1 MSVGPENIS
10 NATPMIE
17 TIGLKKSFGGV
28 RAVKGVSVRI
38 EPGICFG
45 IIGPNGSGKSTF
57 LDCISGIQK
66 GYEGTAL
73 LSGVDISGLSI
84 HKIARL
90 GLVRTFQ
97 VSRLFEEMSVL
108 SNVMV
113 AVPDQPGESLWKATI
128 GSWKRSQIDYVRNAR
143 SFLTRY
149 GLAEHEGAYASE
161 LSGGQRRLLELARLM
176 ATHPRVV
183 LLDEPFAGV
192 SPINRSRLANQLQDL
207 VKQGITVVMIEH
219 RLELVEKLCDRVAVM
234 AEGQIIAEG
243 SMADLRRDKQVI
255 SAYLGELSS
264 DAFRM

>member
-1 MSVGPENIS
+1 MNVDPLGSPVASPI
-10 NATPMIE
+10 IE
-17 TIGLKKSFGGV
+17 TRGLRKSFGGV
-28 RAVKGVSVRI
+28 QAVRGISLSI
-38 EPGICFG
+38 QPGICFG

-57 LDCISGIQK
+57 LDCISGMQR

-73 LSGVDISGLSI
+73 LAGVDISGLTI
-84 HKIARL
+84 HKIAQL

-97 VSRLFEEMSVL
+97 VSRLFEDMSVL

-113 AVPDQPGESLWKATI
+113 AVPDQEGESLWKATT
-128 GSWKRSQIDYVRNAR
+128 GGWRRSQIDAVRKAR
-143 SFLTRY
+143 GFLKRY
-149 GLAEHEGAYASE
+149 GIEEQEGSYASE

-176 ATHPRVV
+176 TTRPRVV

-192 SPINRSRLANQLQDL
+192 SPVNRARLVNQLQEL
-207 VKQGITVVMIEH
+207 VRQGITIVMIEH

-243 SMADLRRDKQVI
+243 SMGDLRQDKQVI